1 MVLLEDSVSL
11 ISHISESHFFA
22 GYLYKQD
29 IPFPKAY
36 INNRVIKVMSLF
48 SSGEEVG
55 INWLEVAVEVQRLT
69 NISVFL
75 L

>member
-1 MVLLEDSVSL
+1 MVLLEESVSL
-11 ISHISESHFFA
+11 ISHISESHFFS

-36 INNRVIKVMSLF
+36 INNRVIKVMSLS

-55 INWLEVAVEVQRLT
+55 IN
-69 NISVFL
+69 
-75 L
+75 